1 MPEKP
6 GSWRDITA
14 SVYCIPGF
22 KVDGIVVNQAPKSS
36 LSTGMWREGSDPRR
50 QQQEGRW
57 PLFSAVHKDLLPV
70 GKVKSGSRGKENV
83 HIDY

>member
-22 KVDGIVVNQAPKSS
+22 KVDGIIVVNQAPKSS
-36 LSTGMWREGSDPRR
+36 LSTGMWREVRP
-50 QQQEGRW
+50 EEAATGRW
-57 PLFSAVHKDLLPV
+57 HDATSLRRVLYSIKRKL
-70 GKVKSGSRGKENV
+70 
-83 HIDY
+83 

>member
-14 SVYCIPGF
+14 SVYCIPGIE
-22 KVDGIVVNQAPKSS
+22 VDGSVVNQAPKSS
-36 LSTGMWREGSDPRR
+36 LSIGTWREGSDSRR

-57 PLFSAVHKDLLPV
+57 HDATSLREVLYSIKL
-70 GKVKSGSRGKENV
+70 K
-83 HIDY
+83 I

>member
-22 KVDGIVVNQAPKSS
+22 KVDGLVVNQAPKSS

-57 PLFSAVHKDLLPV
+57 HDATSLREVLYSIKRKL
-70 GKVKSGSRGKENV
+70 
-83 HIDY
+83 